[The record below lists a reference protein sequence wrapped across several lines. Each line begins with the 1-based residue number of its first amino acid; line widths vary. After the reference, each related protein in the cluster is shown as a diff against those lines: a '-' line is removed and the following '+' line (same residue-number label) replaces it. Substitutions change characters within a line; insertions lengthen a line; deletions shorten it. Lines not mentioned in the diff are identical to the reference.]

1 MPGSEQL
8 NKATFNLNIMNTITF
23 GLFSTHES
31 AENAI
36 SELGLKGFSSR
47 DIYIV
52 MIDQEIA
59 KEVREIIGVHISE
72 DIFGRLTELG
82 LGKEEVQIYE
92 TNIKTGAILLGI
104 PTIDPADTV
113 REILEKHQ
121 ASEIRSIN
129 RNN

>member
-1 MPGSEQL
+1 
-8 NKATFNLNIMNTITF
+8 MNTITF
-23 GLFSTHES
+23 GLFSTQAS

-36 SELGLKGFSSR
+36 NELSLKGFSSQ
-47 DIYIV
+47 DISIV

-59 KEVREIIGVHISE
+59 KEVCEVTGAHISE
-72 DIFGRLTELG
+72 DIFKGLVELG
-82 LGKEEVQIYE
+82 LGKDEVQIYE

-121 ASEIRSIN
+121 ASQIRSIN
-129 RNN
+129 KTN